1 MSQLPK
7 GWYVTEIKNILAP
20 QKDGKLI
27 HQGWSPRCHV
37 ESAGQDE
44 WGVLKTTAIQ
54 DGYFLEEHN
63 KKLPIDKEPKER
75 IEVKPGDLLMT
86 NAGPRKRCG
95 VTTFVQ
101 DVRSKLMLSGKMY
114 RMRFDESKVY
124 PKYVELFLRT
134 QDAQKEIDQRKT
146 GMSESG
152 LNLTQQ
158 RFLSVP
164 VVMCSFEEQKRIADK
179 LDSVLAKVE
188 AAQARLDKIPA
199 ILKRF
204 RQSVLAAATSGE
216 LTQDWRDKNFTNEW
230 ETKSLI
236 DLVDEK
242 PRNGRSPK
250 GVNYE
255 TSFRNLTLSA
265 TTQGKFVEGCF
276 KFVEMDIDKDSHL
289 WVKNGDILIQR
300 ANSLEYVGVSALYDG
315 EDNQYVY
322 PDLMMKCRANDK
334 VKSKYLHYCLLSEA
348 VRKYFRNNATGTA
361 GNMPKINQATV
372 SGAPINV
379 PSLKEQV
386 EIISRVE
393 ILFEHANKLDKHYNA
408 AKVRLDKLTQS
419 ILAKA
424 FRGELLAVSGAD
436 LAPVDSRSSVE
447 ILI

>member
-1 MSQLPK
+1 MSELPK
-7 GWYVTEIKNILAP
+7 GWRETTLDSIGKWSSGGTPKRTVSEYYNGDIPWLVIGDLNDGYVTSARNSITKIGLERSNAKLIEPNSLLIAMYGSI
-20 QKDGKLI
+20 GKLGI
-27 HQGWSPRCHV
+27 NKIRCATNQAIAACSID
-37 ESAGQDE
+37 ESVVNLKFLFYFLMSQRKQLLLRGKGGAQQNISQA
-44 WGVLKTTAIQ
+44 VLKAYKIS
-54 DGYFLEEHN
+54 
-63 KKLPIDKEPKER
+63 LPI
-75 IEVKPGDLLMT
+75 L
-86 NAGPRKRCG
+86 
-95 VTTFVQ
+95 
-101 DVRSKLMLSGKMY
+101 
-114 RMRFDESKVY
+114 
-124 PKYVELFLRT
+124 
-134 QDAQKEIDQRKT
+134 
-146 GMSESG
+146 
-152 LNLTQQ
+152 
-158 RFLSVP
+158 
-164 VVMCSFEEQKRIADK
+164 EEQKRIADK

-265 TTQGKFVEGCF
+265 TTQGKFVEGCY

-334 VKSKYLHYCLLSEA
+334 VKSKYLHYCLLSEE